1 MKKRHQAAHAAAPAG
16 RGIGGRHHG
25 TGHAAYFTGGPGR
38 AGGICSRRA
47 E

>member
-1 MKKRHQAAHAAAPAG
+1 MKKRHQAGKKIAAWPY
-16 RGIGGRHHG
+16 GIEPV
-25 TGHAAYFTGGPGR
+25 YDGGPGR